1 MQNCYASR
9 LQEVTDTY
17 LEHKSGQMREY
28 PVNSANAICGTRI
41 APDDGNTQWE
51 FLMDKAPLRITGG
64 VHPPNPEGGKE
75 RGKSHEKGGKL
86 AMKRISIFL
95 FLSVLSHLLV
105 AVTASADP
113 RMETN
118 KNFCHF
124 ILDPLN
130 TDNEVFAAGCD
141 SVITVVEKTTN
152 ADNALEQCEEDNYV
166 ANGHALVLKQA

>member
-1 MQNCYASR
+1 
-9 LQEVTDTY
+9 
-17 LEHKSGQMREY
+17 
-28 PVNSANAICGTRI
+28 
-41 APDDGNTQWE
+41 
-51 FLMDKAPLRITGG
+51 
-64 VHPPNPEGGKE
+64 
-75 RGKSHEKGGKL
+75 
-86 AMKRISIFL
+86 MKRISIFL

-105 AVTASADP
+105 AATASADP